1 MFRTCRGKYFEM
13 PRTRNQS
20 AEQRRVLHRN
30 RMRQLRL
37 VEESED
43 NTLHSVANR
52 NRMRQLRLVEESED
66 NTLHS
71 VANRSIQRRSQPVYN
86 SIWRMNRRQ
95 DVFFRQTEQ
104 MRNNASRQL
113 RRADLSY
120 SQRELTR
127 DEELEESRRIVA
139 ENRNRIRFLRYN
151 DTIKQGPTI
160 ICTCCGGLWF
170 PHQVE
175 ELSRDRIHVSNDFI
189 TDVFCLSERFPTENN
204 KYNFCKTC
212 CRSIKNKRRPNIRLS
227 NGLDYPEIPEC
238 LKDLTSIEERLVT
251 ARLPFMI
258 IIALGFERQ
267 SAIRGAVVNVPISV
281 NEIVTALPRT
291 FDQAEVIQLHLRRR
305 LEYQHDYM
313 TETIR
318 PARVIEA
325 ARYLVRS
332 DLYIKHGITIDS
344 NWFPSFA
351 SQNVVPFV
359 ADRQDEIIINDIF
372 NNQNN
377 YNSSTENNI
386 NEFDIENLNPGGQE
400 TLLNNVPVENIPLQ
414 RLVMAPGE
422 GQRPLDMIMDEDSEE
437 LAFVTIYGGKKRTC
451 PETYSKIVR
460 SELRR
465 YDRRACRI
473 DKLLYSYKKLELLSI
488 KNATSIALRKHVRS
502 NNVTAGNALNET
514 FMNSLI
520 QHDDGYRILK
530 GVRSSPA
537 HWEAEKKKAE
547 AMIRQFILPTFF
559 ITLSAAETK
568 WAELLVILSK
578 TIDNV
583 EITEDEAINLSFTEK
598 ARLIRSDSITCAR
611 YFDFRFRQL
620 FGLFKMENGIFDNN
634 YVQQYYWRVEF
645 QHRGSPH
652 IHGMYWLKDSPKI
665 DLNDPSTFPAVIQFI
680 DKYISTNSSDPC
692 VAQYIDYQKHNHNRS
707 CTREYR
713 DERIC
718 RYGIPF
724 PPMPQTEILTPLPD
738 NFENLSLYKEGYI
751 KIQSFLNRNLSA
763 EEVSNLNDFEY
774 FLGNENINMSYE
786 SYKLSLRSSLKKPK
800 IFLRRKFQDKM
811 LNAYNSTILKLHR
824 ANMDIQF
831 ILDAYACCSYIVNY
845 INKSNRGV
853 SRILR
858 DAIDE
863 IRGGNCTIKQKLQH
877 IGHKFISGTE
887 ISAQEAT
894 YCCLGM
900 RLSESS
906 NADIYINTGR
916 PEERVLVLRSR
927 DQLQNLPSYSTD
939 IYVASLLDHY
949 VQRPDELDSLC
960 LADFA
965 AFYKFLRTARNIQND
980 ETYNEHEDQ
989 EENELS
995 GRFLRLK
1002 DNSGFI
1008 KKKTKPNVIRY
1019 RHYNVNTHRS
1029 DYFRELVMLYHPW
1042 RNEEIDI
1049 LQNDNEGFCSI
1060 HKDSIESNRRRYD
1073 VFEEREL
1080 ENVLENLRHET
1091 ESDSNGS
1098 EDNYNTAIDNEFR
1111 VLGVPEINPDINVL
1125 NIPENEPTEESSEGC
1140 IRLIKLPPLMPENDL
1155 LTMVRSLNNKQ
1166 KLYLSHLLHNIKLGH
1181 PFYEFVAS
1189 GAGVGKSRLISAI
1202 YQSVNYR
1209 QNYLPGNDPN
1219 VIKVLLCAPTGK
1231 AAFGIGGATLHSMFS
1246 LPINQSSAELR
1257 PLTNDTANTLYSK
1270 FLNLKLLIID
1280 EISMVGSKMFRYLD
1294 ARLKQVFK
1302 STAPFGGISVVVF
1315 GDLRQLPP
1323 VGDSWIFS
1331 APTNDPYSA
1340 IYGSSLWDMFKY
1352 FELNEIMRQREDQ
1365 AFARALNNM
1374 ACGKMS
1380 EADISLMKSREVLE
1394 SHVPDEAIHLLSTN
1408 NEVDNWNTIKLNS
1421 IATEEI
1427 TSYAND
1433 HVKSIKSIV
1442 GLSRENRDRILE
1454 NVKSFKTSETQGL
1467 RYDLK
1472 LKTTAKYMITVN
1484 INTSDGLVNGATGQL
1499 MQIDFDNNRKPFTLW
1514 IKFPDAST
1522 GILARSQRRHQ
1533 SEALWTPIEL
1543 LVRSFQYKRNENVN
1557 IDRKQFPVVPA
1568 EGITIHKSQGATY
1581 SSVAVHLKS
1590 GMKRSALYVAC
1601 SRATSAS
1608 GLYLIGKFP
1617 THLPNLTNKDLVQ
1630 VEMNNLQ
1637 NSKKLITNFDFLMD
1651 RSSIN
1656 VTYHNVQSLH
1666 AHIEDVRCDNLILQ
1680 SDILCF
1686 VETWTLSHENYDI
1699 PGFRILPRMRLN
1711 SNENANRRCKRGII
1725 VYVKNE
1731 LANFIQYCDS
1741 KQVHIANKT
1750 FEFIIFKYQDIN
1762 ITVLYRNKNYPAL
1775 SVIRELNELFSQS
1788 NYFNDKSI
1796 IIGDFNICRRNSCSE
1811 LERQLK
1817 DKGFYSLNSTST
1829 TKSATQIDWSFSNID
1844 ESTIS
1849 AKTYETLHSYHDA
1862 ICVSILR

>member
-1 MFRTCRGKYFEM
+1 
-13 PRTRNQS
+13 
-20 AEQRRVLHRN
+20 
-30 RMRQLRL
+30 
-37 VEESED
+37 
-43 NTLHSVANR
+43 
-52 NRMRQLRLVEESED
+52 
-66 NTLHS
+66 
-71 VANRSIQRRSQPVYN
+71 
-86 SIWRMNRRQ
+86 
-95 DVFFRQTEQ
+95 
-104 MRNNASRQL
+104 
-113 RRADLSY
+113 
-120 SQRELTR
+120 
-127 DEELEESRRIVA
+127 
-139 ENRNRIRFLRYN
+139 
-151 DTIKQGPTI
+151 
-160 ICTCCGGLWF
+160 
-170 PHQVE
+170 
-175 ELSRDRIHVSNDFI
+175 
-189 TDVFCLSERFPTENN
+189 
-204 KYNFCKTC
+204 
-212 CRSIKNKRRPNIRLS
+212 
-227 NGLDYPEIPEC
+227 
-238 LKDLTSIEERLVT
+238 
-251 ARLPFMI
+251 MI

-267 SAIRGAVVNVPISV
+267 SAIRGAVVNVPVSV
-281 NEIVTALPRT
+281 NETVTALPRT
-291 FDQAEVIQLHLRRR
+291 FDQANVIQLHLRRR

-318 PARVIEA
+318 PAKVIEA
-325 ARYLVRS
+325 ARYLITTE
-332 DLYIKHGITIDS
+332 LYIKHGIHIDD
-344 NWFPSFA
+344 NWFSSFD
-351 SQNVVPFV
+351 SQNVVPFF
-359 ADRQDEIIINDIF
+359 ADRRDENIIRNIF
-372 NNQNN
+372 NHQTISGNN
-377 YNSSTENNI
+377 DNNI
-386 NEFDIENLNPGGQE
+386 DEFDMENLNPGGQQ
-400 TLLNNVPVENIPLQ
+400 TLLDNVPVENIPLQ
-414 RLVMAPGE
+414 RVIIAPGE
-422 GQRPLDMIMDEDSEE
+422 GQRPLDMVVDEDSEE

-488 KNATSIALRKHVRS
+488 KSAMSIALRKHVRS
-502 NNVTAGNALNET
+502 TNVTAGNALNDA
-514 FMNSLI
+514 FMNNLI

-537 HWEAEKKKAE
+537 HWEAEKKKAV
-547 AMIRQFILPTFF
+547 AMIRQFGLPTFF

-568 WAELLVILSK
+568 WIELLVILSK
-578 TIDNV
+578 TVDNV
-583 EITEDEAINLSFTEK
+583 EITEDDANNLSFAEK

-620 FGLFKMENGIFDNN
+620 FALFKMSNGVFDNHP
-634 YVQQYYWRVEF
+634 VEKYYWRVEF
-645 QHRGSPH
+645 QQRGSPH
-652 IHGMYWLKDSPKI
+652 IHGMYWLKDAPKI
-665 DLNDPSTFPAVIQFI
+665 DLNDQSTFPAVVAFI
-680 DKYISTNSSDPC
+680 DKYISTNGSDPC

-713 DERIC
+713 GERIC
-718 RYGIPF
+718 RYGIPY
-724 PPMPQTEILTPLPD
+724 PPMPQTEILTPLPES
-738 NFENLSLYKEGYI
+738 FECIDQYKDLYA
-751 KIQSFLNRNLSA
+751 KIQSLLNSNLSG
-763 EEVSNLNDFEY
+763 EEISNLNDFEC
-774 FLGNENINMSYE
+774 FLNSAHINMSYE
-786 SYKLSLRSSLKKPK
+786 EYKLALRSSLKKPR
-800 IFLRRKFQDKM
+800 IFLRRRFEDKM
-811 LNAYNSTILKLHR
+811 LNAYNPTILPLHR

-845 INKSNRGV
+845 INKSNRGI

-858 DAIDE
+858 EAVDE
-863 IRGGNCTIKQKLQH
+863 IRGGNFSIKQKLQH

-900 RLSESS
+900 HLSESS

-916 PEERVLVLRSR
+916 PEERVLILRSR
-927 DQLQNLPSYSTD
+927 DQLQNLPPDSTD
-939 IYVASLLDHY
+939 VYVTSLLDHY

-965 AFYKFLRTARNIQND
+965 AFYKFSRTARYIQND
-980 ETYNEHEDQ
+980 ETYNEHEDH

-1019 RHYNVNTHRS
+1019 RHYNANTHRS

-1060 HKDSIESNRRRYD
+1060 HKDSIESNRKRYD

-1091 ESDSNGS
+1091 ESDSNGN
-1098 EDNYNTAIDNEFR
+1098 EDNDNTAIDNEFR

-1140 IRLIKLPPLMPENDL
+1140 IRLIKLPPLIPENDL

-1181 PFYEFVAS
+1181 SFYEFVGG

-1202 YQSVNYR
+1202 YQSLNYR
-1209 QNYLPGNDPN
+1209 LNFIPGTDPSL
-1219 VIKVLLCAPTGK
+1219 IKVLLCAPTGK

-1246 LPINQSSAELR
+1246 LPINQSAAELR
-1257 PLTNDTANTLYSK
+1257 PLSSDTANALYSK

-1280 EISMVGSKMFRYLD
+1280 EISMVGSKMLRYLD

-1302 STAPFGGISVVVF
+1302 STAPFGGISLVVF

-1331 APTNDPYSA
+1331 APSNDPYSV
-1340 IYGSSLWDMFKY
+1340 IYGSTLWDMFKY

-1380 EADISLMKSREVLE
+1380 EQDVSLMKSREVLE
-1394 SHVPDEAIHLLSTN
+1394 SNVPAEAIHLLCTN
-1408 NEVDNWNTIKLNS
+1408 AEVDNWNAIKLNS
-1421 IATEEI
+1421 ITTEESI
-1427 TSYAND
+1427 SYAD
-1433 HVKSIKSIV
+1433 DQVKSV
-1442 GLSRENRDRILE
+1442 GLSRENRASILE
-1454 NVKSFKTSETQGL
+1454 NVKVFKTSETQGL

-1472 LKTTAKYMITVN
+1472 LKTTAKYMVTVN

-1499 MQIDFDNNRKPFTLW
+1499 MQIDFDNNHKPFTLW
-1514 IKFPDAST
+1514 IKFSDTSI
-1522 GILARSQRRHQ
+1522 GVLARLQRRHPN
-1533 SEALWTPIEL
+1533 EALWTPIEM
-1543 LVRSFQYKRNENVN
+1543 LVRSFQYKQNENVN

-1581 SSVAVHLKS
+1581 ESVAVHLKS

-1601 SRATSAS
+1601 SRAKSAS

-1617 THLPNLTNKDLVQ
+1617 SNLPKVTNNDLVQ
-1630 VEMNNLQ
+1630 MEMNNLQ
-1637 NSKKLITNFDFLMD
+1637 NSKKLTTNFDFLMD
-1651 RSSIN
+1651 RRLNI
-1656 VTYHNVQSLH
+1656 TYHNVQSLH
-1666 AHIEDVRCDNLILQ
+1666 AHIEDVRCDKLMLQ

-1699 PGFRILPRMRLN
+1699 PGFSILPRMRLD

-1731 LANFIQYCDS
+1731 LANSIQYCYS
-1741 KQVHIANKT
+1741 KQAHIANKT
-1750 FEFIIFKYQDIN
+1750 FEFIIFKCQDFN
-1762 ITVLYRNKNYPAL
+1762 ITVLYRNKNYPAG

-1796 IIGDFNICRRNSCSE
+1796 IIGDLNICRRNSCSE
-1811 LERQLK
+1811 LERQLR
-1817 DKGFYSLNSTST
+1817 DKGFNSLNSTST
-1829 TKSATQIDWSFSNID
+1829 TKSATQIDWCFSNLD

-1849 AKTYETLHSYHDA
+1849 AKTYETIHSYHDA

>member
-1 MFRTCRGKYFEM
+1 
-13 PRTRNQS
+13 
-20 AEQRRVLHRN
+20 
-30 RMRQLRL
+30 
-37 VEESED
+37 
-43 NTLHSVANR
+43 
-52 NRMRQLRLVEESED
+52 
-66 NTLHS
+66 
-71 VANRSIQRRSQPVYN
+71 
-86 SIWRMNRRQ
+86 
-95 DVFFRQTEQ
+95 

-113 RRADLSY
+113 RRTDPSY
-120 SQRELTR
+120 SQRELNRDGARRQNRRADPSYSQMELNRDDIGRQNRRADPFYSQMELNRDDISRQNRRADPSYSQRELNRDNFSRQNRRQDPSYSQRELIRDEDSRQIRRADLLYREAEQYRDTLEHQMRRSNPSYRIQEQVRNTAEHQIRRRNQEYRSEEQIRNTTEHQNRRSHREYRIEEQVRNTTEHQIRRSNQEYRLQEQVRNTEEHRNRRSDNIYSELERSRNTLRRSLRRRNMQYRVMEQQQNTIQRHILRTMERQNQHDIQRNVQERVTR
-127 DEELEESRRIVA
+127 HRQDNINREMENSRQAERNRQLREELPVEELEESRRIVA
-139 ENRNRIRFLRYN
+139 ENRNRIRFL
-151 DTIKQGPTI
+151 
-160 ICTCCGGLWF
+160 
-170 PHQVE
+170 
-175 ELSRDRIHVSNDFI
+175 
-189 TDVFCLSERFPTENN
+189 
-204 KYNFCKTC
+204 
-212 CRSIKNKRRPNIRLS
+212 RSIKNKRRPNIRLS

-281 NEIVTALPRT
+281 NKIVTALPRT

-325 ARYLVRS
+325 ARYLVTS

-344 NWFPSFA
+344 NWFESFA

-359 ADRQDEIIINDIF
+359 ADRQDENIINNIF
-372 NNQNN
+372 ENQND
-377 YNSSTENNI
+377 YNSNAESNI
-386 NEFDIENLNPGGQE
+386 DEFDVENLNPGGQE
-400 TLLNNVPVENIPLQ
+400 TLLDNVPVENVPLQ

-422 GQRPLDMIMDEDSEE
+422 GQRPLDMVIDEDSEE
-437 LAFVTIYGGKKRTC
+437 LSFVTIYGGRKRTC
-451 PETYSKIVR
+451 SESYSKIVR

-488 KNATSIALRKHVRS
+488 KSAMSIALRKHVRS

-537 HWEAEKKKAE
+537 HWEAEKKKAV
-547 AMIRQFILPTFF
+547 AMIRQFGLPTFF

-568 WAELLVILSK
+568 WTELLVILSK
-578 TIDNV
+578 TVDNID
-583 EITEDEAINLSFTEK
+583 ITEDEAVNLSFTEK
-598 ARLIRSDSITCAR
+598 ARLIRTDSITCAR

-620 FGLFKMENGIFDNN
+620 FGLFKMKNGIFDNH

-665 DLNDPSTFPAVIQFI
+665 DLNDHSSFPAVIQFI
-680 DKYISTNSSDPC
+680 DKYISTNGSDPC

-713 DERIC
+713 SERIC
-718 RYGIPF
+718 RYGIPY

-738 NFENLSLYKEGYI
+738 NFENASLYKEGYI
-751 KIQSFLNRNLSA
+751 KIQNFLNQNLSV
-763 EEVSNLNDFEY
+763 EEVSNLNDFEC
-774 FLGNENINMSYE
+774 FLRNEHINMSYE
-786 SYKLSLRSSLKKPK
+786 AYKLSLRSSLKKPK
-800 IFLRRKFQDKM
+800 IFLRRKFEDKM
-811 LNAYNSTILKLHR
+811 LNAYNPTILQLHR

-858 DAIDE
+858 EAIDE
-863 IRGGNCTIKQKLQH
+863 IRGGNFTIKQKLQH

-906 NADIYINTGR
+906 NADIYINTVR
-916 PEERVLVLRSR
+916 PEERVLILRSR
-927 DQLQNLPSYSTD
+927 DELQNLPSDSTD
-939 IYVASLLDHY
+939 IYVTSLLDHY

-965 AFYKFLRTARNIQND
+965 AYYKFSRTARNVQNE
-980 ETYNEHEDQ
+980 ETYNEHDEQD
-989 EENELS
+989 ENEFS

-1019 RHYNVNTHRS
+1019 RRYNVNTHRS

-1042 RNEEIDI
+1042 RNEEVDI
-1049 LQNDNEGFCSI
+1049 LQNDNEGFCNTN
-1060 HKDSIESNRRRYD
+1060 KDAIDSNRRRYD

-1080 ENVLENLRHET
+1080 ENVLENLRLES
-1091 ESDSNGS
+1091 ESDNNGHG
-1098 EDNYNTAIDNEFR
+1098 EDENPSIDNEFR
-1111 VLGVPEINPDINVL
+1111 VLGVPEINPDINVF
-1125 NIPENEPTEESSEGC
+1125 NIPENEPTEESPEGC
-1140 IRLIKLPPLMPENDL
+1140 IRLIKLPPLIPENDL

-1166 KLYLSHLLHNIKLGH
+1166 KIYLTHLLHNIKLGQ
-1181 PFYEFVAS
+1181 PFYEFVGG
-1189 GAGVGKSRLISAI
+1189 GAGVGKSRLISAL

-1209 QNYLPGNDPN
+1209 QNYIPGNDPN
-1219 VIKVLLCAPTGK
+1219 TIKVLLCAPTGK

-1246 LPINQSSAELR
+1246 LPINQSSADLR

-1294 ARLKQVFK
+1294 TRLKQVFK
-1302 STAPFGGISVVVF
+1302 STAPFGGISVLVF

-1331 APTNDPYSA
+1331 APTNDPYSV

-1380 EADISLMKSREVLE
+1380 EVDISLMKSREVLE
-1394 SHVPDEAIHLLSTN
+1394 SHVPDEAIHLLCTN
-1408 NEVDNWNTIKLNS
+1408 IEVDNWNTIKLNR
-1421 IATEEI
+1421 IATEEV
-1427 TSYAND
+1427 TSYAID
-1433 HVKSIKSIV
+1433 QVKSV

-1454 NVKSFKTSETQGL
+1454 NVKCFKTSETQGL

-1499 MQIDFDNNRKPFTLW
+1499 MQIGFDNNRKPLTLW
-1514 IKFPDAST
+1514 IKFPDASI
-1522 GILARSQRRHQ
+1522 GVLARSQRRHP

-1543 LVRSFQYKRNENVN
+1543 
-1557 IDRKQFPVVPA
+1557 
-1568 EGITIHKSQGATY
+1568 
-1581 SSVAVHLKS
+1581 
-1590 GMKRSALYVAC
+1590 
-1601 SRATSAS
+1601 
-1608 GLYLIGKFP
+1608 
-1617 THLPNLTNKDLVQ
+1617 
-1630 VEMNNLQ
+1630 
-1637 NSKKLITNFDFLMD
+1637 
-1651 RSSIN
+1651 
-1656 VTYHNVQSLH
+1656 
-1666 AHIEDVRCDNLILQ
+1666 
-1680 SDILCF
+1680 
-1686 VETWTLSHENYDI
+1686 
-1699 PGFRILPRMRLN
+1699 
-1711 SNENANRRCKRGII
+1711 
-1725 VYVKNE
+1725 
-1731 LANFIQYCDS
+1731 
-1741 KQVHIANKT
+1741 
-1750 FEFIIFKYQDIN
+1750 
-1762 ITVLYRNKNYPAL
+1762 
-1775 SVIRELNELFSQS
+1775 
-1788 NYFNDKSI
+1788 NDKVQ
-1796 IIGDFNICRRNSCSE
+1796 
-1811 LERQLK
+1811 QLLI
-1817 DKGFYSLNSTST
+1817 YLQTS
-1829 TKSATQIDWSFSNID
+1829 NM
-1844 ESTIS
+1844 
-1849 AKTYETLHSYHDA
+1849 
-1862 ICVSILR
+1862 